1 VAVCVSHA
9 VKNNTLITF
18 NTIYKMQQILWE
30 TADNEISVQK
40 CDVYLATA
48 LKKVNNRSI
57 LYIPCCKVMVGF
69 LQEKKIGSLV
79 LYFNKHRDHYFYNF
93 YCSLTKIVV
102 FRLIIDNRIPKP
114 CNKRL
119 TVYIVTTVILNKALI
134 YTLYFHVCMFTCC
147 FLLQV
152 YFLCLIFYMKF

>member
-1 VAVCVSHA
+1 MQVYAQENISHA

-57 LYIPCCKVMVGF
+57 LNIPFC
-69 LQEKKIGSLV
+69 IGAWWDFS
-79 LYFNKHRDHYFYNF
+79 D
-93 YCSLTKIVV
+93 
-102 FRLIIDNRIPKP
+102 
-114 CNKRL
+114 
-119 TVYIVTTVILNKALI
+119 
-134 YTLYFHVCMFTCC
+134 
-147 FLLQV
+147 
-152 YFLCLIFYMKF
+152 